1 MIAQLSLRSLARM
14 AGFGNNHMRGK
25 EIARA
30 KKSATTIQQLL
41 DDKSVAGKFAPRKD
55 KLSGDPIWTEAFHHF
70 MALKKGQSFRCAVI
84 KTERS
89 KDTDGRWV
97 WRTQWVRHQ
106 KRYMSMTMKEFRECV
121 IKWDRY
127 LEWRNDYLAKTPRLS
142 PT

>member
-1 MIAQLSLRSLARM
+1 MLLPSPLFPIICVIAQLSLRSLARM

-55 KLSGDPIWTEAFHHF
+55 KLAGDPIWTEAFHHF
-70 MALKKGQSFRCAVI
+70 MALKKDQSFRCTIV
-84 KTERS
+84 KTERF

-97 WRTQWVRHQ
+97 
-106 KRYMSMTMKEFRECV
+106 
-121 IKWDRY
+121 
-127 LEWRNDYLAKTPRLS
+127 
-142 PT
+142 